1 VKRQHVLGAG
11 ALATV
16 LLLAGSLAW
25 TAPRQPRQSSGDD
38 AAKEVVLIGPTG
50 ARLSVEKLA
59 PDFEAKTGYK
69 IKGSYAASGLAKKK
83 VIDGEPV
90 DVAILLLPIDDA
102 YPSGNLVQSSVT
114 PLATVPIALA
124 VKKGAPQP
132 DISTPEALKQTLLAA
147 TAIAYPHGAPGAA
160 SALSVDATLTKLG
173 IMDQMMPKIKVGG
186 INLVMK
192 GDAQY
197 ALAFQSEIN
206 DPGVDIVR
214 PLPAGVSTPTPMV
227 VVISSHAKNPA
238 IAKSLADMLA
248 SSAAKA
254 VYKMNGMIPAS

>member
-1 VKRQHVLGAG
+1 MKRQHVLGAG

-16 LLLAGSLAW
+16 LLLAGSIAW

-38 AAKEVVLIGPTG
+38 AAKEVVLIAPTG

-59 PDFEAKTGYK
+59 PDFQAKTGYK

-147 TAIAYPHGAPGAA
+147 TAIAYPHGAHWRRIRAQRGRHAHQA
-160 SALSVDATLTKLG
+160 GDHGS
-173 IMDQMMPKIKVGG
+173 
-186 INLVMK
+186 N
-192 GDAQY
+192 DAQN
-197 ALAFQSEIN
+197 QSRRHQ
-206 DPGVDIVR
+206 PGDEGRRAIR
-214 PLPAGVSTPTPMV
+214 PRLPE
-227 VVISSHAKNPA
+227 
-238 IAKSLADMLA
+238 
-248 SSAAKA
+248 
-254 VYKMNGMIPAS
+254 